1 MSIGRPMTASAQ
13 IQVPPRL
20 SLSGISKSFGVV
32 SALRDVSFDLQPGE
46 ILALMGENGAGK
58 STLLK
63 VMSGVYAADH
73 GQISLNGVSRNFA
86 SPLDARRA
94 GIRVVHQEPDIV
106 PGTSVAEN
114 IFVGELPRHKGRL
127 VNWAK
132 LNADAAQLLARFR
145 FGRSIDPASPASDLT
160 AAKRQMIEIM
170 RSLRLGLEVLA
181 LDEPTSSL
189 SEAEAEDLFGL
200 VKQLRSDG
208 VSILYVSHRMKEILG
223 LSDRVAVLRDGALVG
238 VRAAAELDQP
248 QLISMMVGRTLD
260 GGMRKTRQLGGAVVL
275 EAEHL
280 TSTQIKDIS
289 LTVSAGEVV
298 GVAGLIGAGR
308 TELAKTL
315 FGALPHTSGRI
326 CVNGAELKISE
337 PRDAVRAG
345 LVYVPEERKADGI
358 FPERSVMENAS
369 IAILRRISPFRLIG
383 KAKERAIVGDYA
395 RRMRVK
401 TPNLEQWVGKLSG
414 GNQQKLMLARWL
426 ATGPRILMLDEP
438 TRGIDVGAKADIYA
452 LIDELAKQGAAI
464 LLISSELPEIIGL
477 SDRIICLQAGQITAT
492 LDAATATEETI
503 LQAIMPC
510 HV

>member
-1 MSIGRPMTASAQ
+1 MTATAQ
-13 IQVPPRL
+13 VKVFPRL

-32 SALRDVSFDLQPGE
+32 CALREVSIDLQPGE

-63 VMSGVYAADH
+63 VMSGVYCADQGH
-73 GQISLNGVSRNFA
+73 IALDGVTRNFA

-114 IFVGELPRHKGRL
+114 IFVGELPRNKARL

-132 LNADAAQLLARFR
+132 LNADAAELLARFR

-170 RSLRLGLEVLA
+170 RSLRHGLKVLA

-238 VRAAAELDQP
+238 IRAAAELDQP

-260 GGMRKTRQLGGAVVL
+260 GGMRKTRQLDGAVVL
-275 EAEHL
+275 EAKHL
-280 TSTQIKDIS
+280 TSPDVKDIS
-289 LTVSAGEVV
+289 LTVRAGEVL

-315 FGALPHTSGRI
+315 FGALPHTAGKI
-326 CVNGAELKISE
+326 CIDGIELKISE

-358 FPERSVMENAS
+358 FAERSVMENAS
-369 IAILRRISPFRLIG
+369 IAILRRISPYRLIK
-383 KAKERAIVGDYA
+383 KAEERKIVSDFA
-395 RRMRVK
+395 KRMRVK
-401 TPNLEQWVGKLSG
+401 TPNLEQWIGKLSG

-426 ATGPRILMLDEP
+426 ATAPRVLMLDEP

-452 LIDELAKQGAAI
+452 LIDGLAKQGAAI
-464 LLISSELPEIIGL
+464 LLISSELPEILGL
-477 SDRIICLQAGQITAT
+477 SDRILCLQAGRITAT

-503 LQAIMPC
+503 LQAIMPR
-510 HV
+510 HA